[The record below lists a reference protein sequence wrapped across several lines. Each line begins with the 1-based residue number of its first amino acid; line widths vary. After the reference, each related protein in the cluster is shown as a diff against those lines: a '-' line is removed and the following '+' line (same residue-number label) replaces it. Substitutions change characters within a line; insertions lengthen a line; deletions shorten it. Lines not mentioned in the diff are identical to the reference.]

1 MFDMSICNFTDK
13 EKVFHQLFLRAYSVK
28 SPGLLYGKLGIAISL
43 FDYAKRSGNTLFGDF
58 GEELIDGILDD
69 VGHKTGF
76 DFATGLP
83 GIAWGIE
90 YLVQRGFVECDT
102 NTVCAEIDKRMERI
116 CIHRMHDLSLET
128 GLEGL
133 LHYIL
138 IRTKGA
144 CMKGQN
150 GIFSSDFMEDMSV
163 AINNTGDKT
172 EQPASLAHLADSFNA
187 FHMAGKEISYHPDVR
202 LYIKAKAFS
211 ENVSTAR
218 VGLRN
223 GLAGWLYSF

>member
-1 MFDMSICNFTDK
+1 MFDMGICNFTDK

-28 SPGLLYGKLGIAISL
+28 LPGLLYGRLGISISL
-43 FDYAKRSGNTLFGDF
+43 FDYAKRSGNSLFSDF
-58 GEELIDGILDD
+58 GGELIDGILDD
-69 VGHKTGF
+69 VGCKTGF

-116 CIHRMHDLSLET
+116 CVHRMHDLSLET

-138 IRTKGA
+138 IRMKGA
-144 CMKGQN
+144 CLQGKDE
-150 GIFSSDFMEDMSV
+150 IFTSDFMEDMSM

-172 EQPASLAHLADSFNA
+172 GQSASLARLTDSFNA
-187 FHMAGKEISYHPDVR
+187 FYLEGKEISYDPDAR

-211 ENVSTAR
+211 ENASTAR
-218 VGLRN
+218 IGLRN

>member
-69 VGHKTGF
+69 VGH
-76 DFATGLP
+76 
-83 GIAWGIE
+83 
-90 YLVQRGFVECDT
+90 
-102 NTVCAEIDKRMERI
+102 TVCAEIDKRMERI
-116 CIHRMHDLSLET
+116 CVHRMHDLSLET

-144 CMKGQN
+144 CMKGQY